1 MTKKV
6 LIAIADGSEEIEAL
20 TAYDLLKRAGAEVT
34 LASPEGGFVSLS
46 RGLTVVSDCAVSEVA
61 DESFDLVVLPGGLP
75 GAYNLRD
82 CEALDQII
90 KKRAEKGEA
99 IAAICAAPAFILA
112 EKGVLD
118 GYEATCYPSCEEG
131 YSKTKWRTEE
141 PVVCDRNIITGKGP
155 GAAYLFALKLVEFLY
170 DKSARQQLE
179 NDTMFN

>member
-20 TAYDLLKRAGAEVT
+20 TAYDLLIRAGAEVT
-34 LASPEGGFVSLS
+34 LASPKGGLVSMS
-46 RGLTVVSDCAVSEVA
+46 RGLAVASDCAVKEV
-61 DESFDLVVLPGGLP
+61 ENEPFDLVVLPGGLP

-82 CEALDQII
+82 CEALDKILR
-90 KKRAEKGEA
+90 KRAEKGEA
-99 IAAICAAPAFILA
+99 IAAICAAPAFILS
-112 EKGVLD
+112 EKGMLD

-131 YSKTKWRTEE
+131 YSKTKWRTQE

-170 DKSARQQLE
+170 DKSARQRLE

>member
-1 MTKKV
+1 MSS
-6 LIAIADGSEEIEAL
+6 IAIFMADGCEEIEAL
-20 TAYDLLKRAGAEVT
+20 TVVDLLRRGKVTIDMLSITEERFVTGSHGIRFETDDLLKGKD
-34 LASPEGGFVSLS
+34 LS
-46 RGLTVVSDCAVSEVA
+46 SYDGI
-61 DESFDLVVLPGGLP
+61 VLPGGMP
-75 GAYNLRD
+75 GTMNLKENGD
-82 CEALDQII
+82 VQKALKEFAEAGKLIS
-90 KKRAEKGEA
+90 
-99 IAAICAAPAFILA
+99 AICAAPAR
-112 EKGVLD
+112 VLGEGGFLM